1 MVGLSISRDKKTTS
15 EQVVFLLFATGIKL
29 IQIYYLC
36 LAGQV
41 ELGLKNGSIRRD
53 MVKASN
59 RKSCVIVGRDI
70 WKNLTGAEGKHYF
83 FKRKYT
89 DKNGIDAWK
98 GDEFFS
104 GKKELAEFFGIE
116 EDLKE
121 LDGVKLGQVFI
132 RFFGTK
138 KALTDQGEK
147 LWVSKSEGHLGNQV
161 KITKASPERH
171 F

>member
-1 MVGLSISRDKKTTS
+1 
-15 EQVVFLLFATGIKL
+15 
-29 IQIYYLC
+29 
-36 LAGQV
+36 
-41 ELGLKNGSIRRD
+41 

-59 RKSCVIVGRDI
+59 RKPCVIVGRDI

-132 RFFGTK
+132 RIFGTK
-138 KALTDQGEK
+138 KALTDQEEK